1 MPDVKSIGTILA
13 AASTLLL
20 AASTLP
26 AQNTADIAAVR
37 QQADR
42 WRAEHRLIDM
52 HQHIEFTPERLA
64 RAVRIM
70 DGAGIGIAVSL
81 GSGTVTRGENG
92 EPSEFERAKRV
103 TDELYPGRFIH
114 YMLLDYKHWNDDD
127 FAEQAAA
134 QIEEGH
140 RLGAAGLKE
149 FKRLGLFLRDK
160 HGNLISPD
168 DPKLDHA
175 WAKCGELGMPVS
187 IHVGDPKAFWEPF
200 DETNERWAELKDHRN
215 WWFGDSAKYP
225 PRMEIVEAMNR
236 VIAKHPETTFVGVH
250 FANNAEDLAWVDASL
265 SKHPNMMAD
274 VAARVP
280 EIGRHDPAAVRE
292 LFIKHQDRILFGTDF
307 QVYSRLILGSSG
319 NEPPSSDFDALT
331 FFDKHWR
338 WFETRDRDWPHMTP
352 IQGDWTISS
361 IGLPAEVLRKIY
373 FDNARKLL
381 ARSLPNPTLKAAR
394 TSDSITLDGVLDEKA
409 WQDAQVQTIEYTLA
423 DGTPRPELST
433 EVRSLWSDDAL
444 YFSFVCPFTKLTV
457 FETPVEGERLGLWDR
472 DVVEV
477 FVETDP
483 AKSTRYA
490 EYEVAPT
497 GEQLDVLVDLPEKDF
512 AWLSGVQSAVKV
524 DNDAHRW
531 TAEIRIPTQ
540 NLLSAPLAKGTRLR
554 MNLFRSDR
562 ADDAFLAWNPTLK
575 NTTHVPERFG
585 VLELE

>member
-1 MPDVKSIGTILA
+1 MPDLKSIGTILA

-20 AASTLP
+20 ARSTLP
-26 AQNTADIAAVR
+26 AQDAADIAAVR

-225 PRMEIVEAMNR
+225 PRMEIVEALNR

-381 ARSLPNPTLKAAR
+381 ARSLPSPTLKAAR

-497 GEQLDVLVDLPEKDF
+497 GEQLDVLVDLPDKDF

-524 DNDAHRW
+524 DDAAHHW
-531 TAEIRIPTQ
+531 TAEIRIPTKD
-540 NLLSAPLAKGTRLR
+540 LLSKPLAKGDRLKV
-554 MNLFRSDR
+554 NLFRSDR
-562 ADDAFLAWNPTLK
+562 ARDAFLAWNPTLK